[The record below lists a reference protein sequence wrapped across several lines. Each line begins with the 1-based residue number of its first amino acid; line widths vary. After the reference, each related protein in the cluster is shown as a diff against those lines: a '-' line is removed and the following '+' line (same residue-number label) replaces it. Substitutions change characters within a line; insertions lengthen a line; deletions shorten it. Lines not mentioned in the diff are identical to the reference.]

1 MRAHTQ
7 ASSAAKERVKST
19 PPAVLCCGTGAV
31 VCAGLAGVAVAAPTA
46 APVGLLGA
54 AGTGGWAAGAWVLGC
69 VLLVV
74 GGALCSKG
82 QVRNRLRLCSG
93 LCVCSTI
100 SLWMM
105 IPHLLWTRF
114 PRSAWMLRVSQ
125 ASAPQL
131 TGGWCVIVC

>member
-1 MRAHTQ
+1 MNVRPFP
-7 ASSAAKERVKST
+7 SAWRRVT
-19 PPAVLCCGTGAV
+19 PPPPAVPCCGTAAV

-82 QVRNRLRLCSG
+82 QVRNRLRLC
-93 LCVCSTI
+93 
-100 SLWMM
+100 
-105 IPHLLWTRF
+105 
-114 PRSAWMLRVSQ
+114 
-125 ASAPQL
+125 
-131 TGGWCVIVC
+131 